1 MRMGNC
7 VLHTLLQCMVRQSM
21 ILQGILKKV
30 GFVMQV
36 IIQDLRDKQ
45 RESSES
51 YQLDIRGVCDAMERK
66 QNVHFDSISNCRR

>member
-1 MRMGNC
+1 
-7 VLHTLLQCMVRQSM
+7 MVRQSM
-21 ILQGILKKV
+21 TLQSILAEM

-36 IIQDLRDKQ
+36 LIQDLKDKR

>member
-1 MRMGNC
+1 MGNC

-21 ILQGILKKV
+21 TLQSILAKK

-36 IIQDLRDKQ
+36 LIQDLKDKQ

-51 YQLDIRGVCDAMERK
+51 YQLDIRGVCDAMEK
-66 QNVHFDSISNCRR
+66 QSILHRYSISKG